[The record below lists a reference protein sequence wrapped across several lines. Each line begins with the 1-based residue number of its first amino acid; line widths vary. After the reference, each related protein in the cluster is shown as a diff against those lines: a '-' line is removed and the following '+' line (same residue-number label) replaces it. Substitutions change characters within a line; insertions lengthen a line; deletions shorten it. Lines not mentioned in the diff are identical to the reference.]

1 MKKLVLGVALAIIM
15 GGCALNTIEQC
26 PNKPELEA
34 KIAKARK
41 AIQKREWGHVIVG
54 RVVLDGD
61 GEVRY
66 VHSQMEILPE
76 GYFAGPIRDL
86 VRPVGFRMHQYAPYD
101 LQLKGMKK
109 NKKRDLVDVGTIH
122 MKPFNKDKLLDMKAR
137 VVLEEGGDS
146 LQASLLLSVR
156 NGPVNTPSNGTEP
169 RRYWPEPIK
178 IPVQGNGLAKASGFS
193 PINYWCRVKAP
204 DYLEKS
210 FGIEF
215 KTGQTLDLGTIT
227 LEKPKQIELTY
238 IVSKEPP
245 FDPND
250 LKTVRIPA
258 GTRWKAV
265 DDIYGW
271 DLEFKQDKGSIV
283 MKYSYAPCYLW
294 DLGKGEIEQYASTG
308 KIAARPSSPRDWRA
322 SNEHVYLLHQA
333 HWKRWVLFKIFTED
347 GLETE
352 KPTDRPIEAL
362 VTAQVIDEEEKQVQ
376 ASVLGRVTDEEG
388 KPLAGVKWWISGIE
402 ELRNGHWIVVHRTGI
417 AREHITDADG
427 RFVVKFHENIRYDL
441 QFDRWGFGPV
451 FVYQISQETP
461 EINVV
466 MKKGVPIRG
475 SVTRLVDGTREPV
488 SAGETMVKLRLPNP
502 RGRWYSKRVFL
513 DHQGNFECFASVP
526 PQPPMEYVLSANGES
541 RPYRSQKAKWQVV
554 FAGEIVQID
563 VEEGKQV
570 DEIHFEIQ
578 VKVTRGAVQQL
589 DQPDK

>member
-1 MKKLVLGVALAIIM
+1 MKKIVFAAALPIVLVIM

-26 PNKPELEA
+26 PNREILEA

-66 VHSQMEILPE
+66 VEAQMEILRE

-86 VRPVGFRMHQYAPYD
+86 SRPVGFRMHQYAPYD
-101 LQLKGMKK
+101 LQLERKSMKYDK
-109 NKKRDLVDVGTIH
+109 ERGLYDVGTIH
-122 MKPFNKDKLLDMKAR
+122 MKPLNKGKLGDLKAQ
-137 VVLEEGGDS
+137 VVLEEGGDLS
-146 LQASLLLSVR
+146 QASILLSVK

-178 IPVQGNGLAKASGFS
+178 IPVQDNGLAQASGFS

-210 FGIEF
+210 FGINF
-215 KTGQTLDLGTIT
+215 KEGQTLDLGMTT
-227 LEKPKQIELTY
+227 LEKARQIELAY

-245 FDPND
+245 FDPNG

-258 GTRWKAV
+258 GTKWKAV

-271 DLEFKQDKGSIV
+271 DLEFKQDKGSV
-283 MKYSYAPCYLW
+283 LMKYSYAPCYLW
-294 DLGKGEIEQYASTG
+294 DLGDGEIEEYVNMG
-308 KIAARPSSPRDWRA
+308 KSGLGHGLPRDWRA

-347 GLETE
+347 GLETV

-376 ASVLGRVTDEEG
+376 ASVTGRVIDEEG

-402 ELRNGHWIVVHRTGI
+402 ELRDGHWIVVHRLGRP
-417 AREHITDADG
+417 RENVTEAGG
-427 RFVVKFHENIRYDL
+427 RFVVTFRENVRYDL
-441 QFDRWGFGPV
+441 QFDKGGFGPA

-466 MKKGVPIRG
+466 MKKGIPIRG
-475 SVTRLVDGTREPV
+475 SVSRLVNGIPEPV
-488 SAGETMVKLRLPNP
+488 AGSAVVVLRLPNS
-502 RGRWYSKRVFL
+502 RGFWYSKNVFVG
-513 DHQGNFECFASVP
+513 HEGEFVCFVSVP
-526 PQPPMEYVLSANGES
+526 PQLPIDSRLACES
-541 RPYRSQKAKWQVV
+541 
-554 FAGEIVQID
+554 
-563 VEEGKQV
+563 EEFCCTTTAEV
-570 DEIHFEIQ
+570 
-578 VKVTRGAVQQL
+578 RG
-589 DQPDK
+589 